1 MNMVDKVVNEKY
13 YAKSDT
19 EKVDLG
25 RLYYLYTIAFLLLLL
40 LFSFIFLFTWSKLS
54 VELLN

>member
-40 LFSFIFLFTWSKLS
+40 FSFIFLFTWSKLS